1 MKLAPLLAQYL
12 YTNKRLNLPG
22 IGSFFLDSSLII
34 EDENNK
40 HNKAGNI
47 QGISF
52 ENNPSIKDTKDLIDF
67 ISSQTGKMKALATA
81 DLDSYLELAQQFLNI
96 GKPFLVEGIGSLVKI
111 KSGQF
116 AFTSGDI
123 MPDKLKEYS
132 AREISSTA
140 STEESFADY
149 KKNSVTNKGK
159 AGWRKPVALLLLL
172 AGIGLAIW
180 GGYTMYKKTTG
191 EEENFSAVSDKNQ
204 PAEIVQVTDTII
216 PATNDSIPITKTNLP
231 VVTDTA
237 TKAIQSIHQGNYK
250 FVIEVANKKRA
261 FYRYEMLKKARVS
274 IQISTADSITF
285 KLFFVLPAT
294 VMDTARIIDSLTIWY
309 PALNKRRAFVEL

>member
-123 MPDKLKEYS
+123 MPEKLKEYS
-132 AREISSTA
+132 AREISSTS
-140 STEESFADY
+140 STEESFSDY

-172 AGIGLAIW
+172 AGVGLAIW

-191 EEENFSAVSDKNQ
+191 EDNVVTPDNKPQET
-204 PAEIVQVTDTII
+204 VQVIDTII
-216 PATNDSIPITKTNLP
+216 PEKKDSVPETKTNVSEVSANAAP
-231 VVTDTA
+231 T
-237 TKAIQSIHQGNYK
+237 IQSIPQGNYK
-250 FVIEVANKKRA
+250 FIIEVANKKRA
-261 FYRYEMLKKARVS
+261 FYRYEMLKKARLP
-274 IQISTADSITF
+274 IQITTTDSITF
-285 KLFFVLPAT
+285 KLFFVMPAT
-294 VMDTARIIDSLTIWY
+294 AMDTARINDSLTIWY
-309 PALNKRRAFVEL
+309 PALNKRRAFVE

>member
-1 MKLAPLLAQYL
+1 LKLAPLLAQYL

-22 IGSFFLDSSLII
+22 IGSFFLDSSFII

-40 HNKAGNI
+40 HNKVGNME
-47 QGISF
+47 GISF
-52 ENNPSIKDTKDLIDF
+52 ENNPSVKDTKELIEF

-132 AREISSTA
+132 VREISSTS
-140 STEESFADY
+140 STEESFSDY

-159 AGWRKPVALLLLL
+159 SGWRKPVALLLLL
-172 AGIGLAIW
+172 AGVGLAIW

-191 EEENFSAVSDKNQ
+191 EDNFSATPDKNK
-204 PAEIVQVTDTII
+204 PEETVQVIDTII
-216 PATNDSIPITKTNLP
+216 PATNNSMPATKTNLP
-231 VVTDTA
+231 IVRDTT
-237 TKAIQSIHQGNYK
+237 TKAIQNIPQGNYK
-250 FVIEVANKKRA
+250 FVIELANKKRA
-261 FYRYEMLKKARVS
+261 FYRYEMLKKARLP
-274 IQISTADSITF
+274 IQMTTTDSITF
-285 KLFFVLPAT
+285 KLFFVLSAT
-294 VMDTARIIDSLTIWY
+294 AMDTARINDSLTIWY
-309 PALNKRRAFVEL
+309 PAVNKKRAFVE